1 MNFLFKT
8 ESGSSN
14 PKWVVVFK
22 LNSHPAKRY
31 YIFSFVMALR
41 KTNNS
46 AELNPYD
53 GSIEQIVNNNLGTGY
68 EANTPNA

>member
-1 MNFLFKT
+1 M
-8 ESGSSN
+8 
-14 PKWVVVFK
+14 
-22 LNSHPAKRY
+22 
-31 YIFSFVMALR
+31 MALR

-68 EANTPNA
+68 EANTPNASIQITNTPDDDLNCI